1 MTSKRDVAS
10 CHAMALRSSKSPKTT
25 VWHLLPTE
33 IRLLILEAIA
43 QQKNPGWASFAS
55 VSREWQRAIATKNLG
70 HLRLTEVDVG
80 QLRDQI
86 VLQRALVRRIS
97 LDIQLPRFSC
107 QDSFF
112 TSRHDAHPGAL
123 DPGKAPPDWHDEKH
137 GWVDGKQVMAP
148 PRAALRRLFEDIK
161 LSGFTNGLP
170 QVEAVTGLVIRR
182 QLRRRIFPSLISLLM
197 LSLTRLENLVYEPWR
212 LLERDWRV
220 VYDRH
225 FQTIIQNNIP
235 STVRRVILF
244 EDFND
249 TLAEAAA
256 REATLPF
263 NLRLNAS
270 RIVDAG
276 LGMRFA
282 FRSFRFEELSVS
294 FMANAEDFFVGCK
307 VSPGTWTRLR
317 TLALTSQRLKLS
329 GSGRKIDDL
338 LLDAGETALRMPE
351 LRTMVLWN
359 GGEGHACAFI
369 YLKSREGAT
378 ITWRGTWYTGLSP
391 HVVDVWQRVASSHG
405 ARAFF
410 VAKEVLR
417 KCEIASHGDAIHHL
431 DLPCQV
437 VSPESLWQ
445 IRREFALQ
453 ATRCAWE
460 DPEEEEE

>member
-1 MTSKRDVAS
+1 MKSKRDVAS
-10 CHAMALRSSKSPKTT
+10 CHAMALRSSKSPKTI

-55 VSREWQRAIATKNLG
+55 VSREWKRAIATKNLG

-107 QDSFF
+107 QVCEQEPPAWQPSQNPIVTMAIGGLFYALKDWSPTEGGLTIELNAFCPSDWEHWFKDSFF

-123 DPGKAPPDWHDEKH
+123 DPGRAPPDWHDEKH

-220 VYDRH
+220 VYDRRKSNPGITRAH
-225 FQTIIQNNIP
+225 
-235 STVRRVILF
+235 SC
-244 EDFND
+244 
-249 TLAEAAA
+249 A
-256 REATLPF
+256 RF
-263 NLRLNAS
+263 
-270 RIVDAG
+270 
-276 LGMRFA
+276 
-282 FRSFRFEELSVS
+282 
-294 FMANAEDFFVGCK
+294 
-307 VSPGTWTRLR
+307 
-317 TLALTSQRLKLS
+317 
-329 GSGRKIDDL
+329 
-338 LLDAGETALRMPE
+338 
-351 LRTMVLWN
+351 
-359 GGEGHACAFI
+359 
-369 YLKSREGAT
+369 
-378 ITWRGTWYTGLSP
+378 
-391 HVVDVWQRVASSHG
+391 
-405 ARAFF
+405 
-410 VAKEVLR
+410 
-417 KCEIASHGDAIHHL
+417 GD
-431 DLPCQV
+431 
-437 VSPESLWQ
+437 
-445 IRREFALQ
+445 
-453 ATRCAWE
+453 
-460 DPEEEEE
+460 